1 MRLQPSK
8 AAAGAGAGTSFLLA
22 LSVCLLPKFD
32 WADGRVSPEA
42 PAPWRAGALSLG
54 AVKARLPFSCDSPR
68 GGCAAHRRP
77 HPPLQSRGPWWCSS
91 KPQFLW
97 PSCSVGGRR
106 SLCCTF
112 KCNVSEPLLKNGI
125 RFQGAS
131 QRACVWF
138 IEASA
143 HDRPRRSNSIC
154 RFSIHKSHLIPFF
167 MRDMCGWGTYLI
179 SFYLNAA

>member
-1 MRLQPSK
+1 MCASSRSLTGRT
-8 AAAGAGAGTSFLLA
+8 AGSRRKPRRPGELA
-22 LSVCLLPKFD
+22 LCHLVPLRRGSRFPVTAPEEAVPRI
-32 WADGRVSPEA
+32 ADLTRPC
-42 PAPWRAGALSLG
+42 RAEGH
-54 AVKARLPFSCDSPR
+54 
-68 GGCAAHRRP
+68 GG
-77 HPPLQSRGPWWCSS
+77 WCSS

-112 KCNVSEPLLKNGI
+112 KCNVFECLLKNGI

-143 HDRPRRSNSIC
+143 QDRPRRSNSIC
-154 RFSIHKSHLIPFF
+154 RFSIHKSHLTPFF